1 MNKYIEITKAKE
13 GKWYDVGEQYLVRDE
28 EKYRGI
34 GVQVYNGDINTE
46 HPDVVMDGD
55 YKYI

>member
-1 MNKYIEITKAKE
+1 MNKYIEIIKAKE
-13 GKWYDVGEQYLVRDE
+13 GNWYDVGEQYLVRDE

-34 GVQVYNGDINTE
+34 GVQVYNGDLNTG